1 MKKIFLIIVALFA
14 CSTIMQ
20 AQERT
25 KISDGLY
32 IVNYA
37 GTYVIED
44 DVNQRSISISISQEN
59 KEKQSDETI
68 YKVVCGK
75 WVKRTIKDGLKLAIA
90 GGIAASGASQGASLI
105 ISAASTLA
113 LYIYDDYCEKLE
125 KRQK

>member
-1 MKKIFLIIVALFA
+1 MLIAVIIATCFT
-14 CSTIMQ
+14 SIY

-59 KEKQSDETI
+59 KERQSDETI